1 MRKIVPPS
9 WIEISVRVT
18 PQSQGAAEQL
28 FTKNAALA
36 VTARSASTDPCFQ
49 RDAADM
55 PYWESTNLTGLFA
68 ADCAVEA
75 ITGCLR
81 SELHAADADIEVTV
95 LEDRDWERE
104 SLSQFRPIA
113 VGAGLWICP
122 SWRVPPAE
130 ADTVVYIDPGM
141 AFGTGHHATTWLCLE
156 FIARHPLAFGT
167 VVDYGCG
174 SGILGIA
181 ALCRGAS
188 RVWAIDNDPQ
198 ALTTSMENARKNGV
212 ADGFTALHADSVP
225 GDIHADLVV
234 ANILFDTLVH
244 LRVRLTSMVTRGG
257 SLLLSGILPEQ
268 AHATAHEYAHD
279 FDFQQFDR
287 EGWSILV
294 GRKR

>member
-1 MRKIVPPS
+1 VPLS

-18 PQSQGAAEQL
+18 AGSQGAAERL
-28 FTKNAALA
+28 FNKHAALA
-36 VTARSASTDPCFQ
+36 VTASGASTDVCFQ
-49 RDAADM
+49 QDTADM

-81 SELHAADADIEVTV
+81 SELQAADADIEVTA

-104 SLSQFRPIA
+104 SLSQFSPIA
-113 VGAGLWICP
+113 VGAGLWVCP
-122 SWRVPPAE
+122 SWCVPPAE
-130 ADTVVYIDPGM
+130 AETVVYIDPGM

-156 FIARHPLAFGT
+156 FIARHPLASGT

-181 ALCRGAS
+181 ALCRGAT

-198 ALTTSMENARKNGV
+198 ALTISSQNARRNGV
-212 ADGFTALHADSVP
+212 AGRFTPLRADSSLS
-225 GDIHADLVV
+225 DIHADLIV

-244 LRVRLTSMVTRGG
+244 LRVRLTSMVSRGG
-257 SLLLSGILPEQ
+257 TLLLSGILPEQ
-268 AHATAHEYAHD
+268 AHALAHEYAHD
-279 FDFQQFDR
+279 FDFEQFNR